1 MGMGRTRRGLRVSR
15 TKAPRHR
22 GIDRFVRRPG
32 PSGAAPVRDE
42 TCLCIEPMRLG
53 VRGGPLT
60 RVGGGRGAF
69 FCSTHCCCT
78 SCTNEVSA
86 AATQAGRGETVARE
100 VGRTAREAERSW
112 VATLHRS
119 PPSES
124 AVSYSPSA
132 RRPRLSSCSS
142 PRAPSLPSND
152 RGPILPFPC
161 VEVLEGGG
169 LTRAHL
175 RTVLGQ
181 LLRERFEQADRAFA
195 TGFAAV
201 VTIEEDRVFGEAKQ
215 RALAGGNEF
224 HRAK

>member
-1 MGMGRTRRGLRVSR
+1 MGRRGGSARVLRGASEREWRAAPLV
-15 TKAPRHR
+15 PRHR

-112 VATLHRS
+112 ATS
-119 PPSES
+119 T
-124 AVSYSPSA
+124 AVRRARAPSA
-132 RRPRLSSCSS
+132 IHRQPGVPGSSSCSS
-142 PRAPSLPSND
+142 PRAPSLPRMTDAQSFHSPVSRHLVPHARVRAD
-152 RGPILPFPC
+152 GHSALGTSSTWVETRRG
-161 VEVLEGGG
+161 
-169 LTRAHL
+169 L
-175 RTVLGQ
+175 RVSPSSQET
-181 LLRERFEQADRAFA
+181 
-195 TGFAAV
+195 AAAP
-201 VTIEEDRVFGEAKQ
+201 GEM
-215 RALAGGNEF
+215 G
-224 HRAK
+224 